1 MTQLPANVLAAQINN
16 GLTLMLLGM
25 GVVFF
30 FLILL
35 VFSTKG
41 ISAFARKITP
51 AKPVTQKNVN
61 ITNNIDNDSEIAVAI
76 AAAVAQSQN

>member
-1 MTQLPANVLAAQINN
+1 MTQLPADVLALQINN

-41 ISAFARKITP
+41 ISAFARKIAP
-51 AKPVTQKNVN
+51 AKTISSKTASAVHAPSS
-61 ITNNIDNDSEIAVAI
+61 DSEIAAAI
-76 AAAVAQSQN
+76 AVAVSHSQN